1 MNLSNTVFYKPFLT
15 WINMDDCHSSA
26 TVRSTFQTLLCMDT
40 KKIAMILSNIT
51 FLLLFLQDIGG
62 ILEMW
67 AAQGSHSLFNLPTSS
82 PRSRSRFQ
90 LGKTA
95 WFLHLSLEGEA
106 ICIAPVTWTNFPHWQ
121 WPSLW
126 ECIANYTGRE
136 KPPDIHACHST
147 HRAPPGLSF
156 CSSTSRS
163 GNISCIKQ
171 QEALSGK
178 GHDWVSYVYNPSLLN
193 TLMN

>member
-1 MNLSNTVFYKPFLT
+1 
-15 WINMDDCHSSA
+15 MDDCHSSA
-26 TVRSTFQTLLCMDT
+26 TVRTLLFQTLLCMDT

-95 WFLHLSLEGEA
+95 WFLHFCHWRARRFALPQLLEQTFLTGNDLHFGSALLTILAERNLPIYMLA
-106 ICIAPVTWTNFPHWQ
+106 ILPTEHHQVC
-121 WPSLW
+121 PSAALLQ
-126 ECIANYTGRE
+126 
-136 KPPDIHACHST
+136 
-147 HRAPPGLSF
+147 GL
-156 CSSTSRS
+156 
-163 GNISCIKQ
+163 GIL
-171 QEALSGK
+171 AA
-178 GHDWVSYVYNPSLLN
+178 
-193 TLMN
+193 